1 MLQTTDTDHLPGYS
15 LSHNTIVQGGNAV
28 GQGVLRFRLIRS
40 FVLLACSLMVFVHQ
54 EGLAQALQ
62 QPVFSPQL
70 KESLPLIQADRVHQ
84 LGITGEGIGVAIVDI
99 FTPNPKDPCRSAH
112 GLWIEGIIK
121 AVAPGANL
129 ERFNIRTV
137 PSNQPRTC
145 YLMSNSD
152 INRALRQILAKHKQL
167 GIRVVNLSW
176 GGGKYANPCQMR
188 RSETSDLL
196 QKIVD
201 QGMTVIA
208 AAGNEGF
215 RNALIWP
222 ACLPA
227 AISVGASFDY
237 DSQRPERTS
246 VCEQEPVVDRI
257 TCYSNTA
264 SFLDV
269 VAPGSRASVSSQLS
283 GLGTSASTAFTS
295 GVAALLLQAAG
306 TLSPSDVRR
315 TLSETGKSIVDP
327 RNGLTFPRIDAL
339 NAVNSVLPKT
349 PQASQPDGA
358 VGLSLQA
365 VNAISSL
372 QEVRFQIQGSGVETA
387 QVLVFDLSGNRLY
400 DSGMTSPTALAWKL
414 TTERGQ
420 RVANGVYL
428 YIIRIRGSGTEQTSA
443 VHKLAVVR

>member
-1 MLQTTDTDHLPGYS
+1 MKAVITGD
-15 LSHNTIVQGGNAV
+15 NAV
-28 GQGVLRFRLIRS
+28 GRSTAKFCFLSLLVFIMFCLLGPLHYGDAAQTLRP
-40 FVLLACSLMVFVHQ
+40 
-54 EGLAQALQ
+54 
-62 QPVFSPQL
+62 PVFSPQL
-70 KESLPLIQADRVHQ
+70 EESLPLIHVDQVHR
-84 LGITGEGIGVAIVDI
+84 LGITGTGIGVAIVDI
-99 FTPNPKDPCRSAH
+99 FTPNPNDPCRSAH

-129 ERFNIRTV
+129 ERFDIRTV
-137 PSNQPRTC
+137 PGHRPRTC
-145 YLMSNSD
+145 YLMSNRD
-152 INRALRQILAKHKQL
+152 IDQALRQILAKHKQL

-176 GGGKYANPCQMR
+176 GGGKYTNPCRMR
-188 RSETSDLL
+188 RSETSNLL

-227 AISVGASFDY
+227 TISVGASFDY
-237 DSQRPERTS
+237 DSQRPERTAI
-246 VCEQEPVVDRI
+246 CEQKPVVDQI

-269 VAPGSRASVSSQLS
+269 VAPGSRISVSSQLS
-283 GLGTSASTAFTS
+283 GLGTSASTAYAS
-295 GVAALLLQAAG
+295 GVVALLLQADD
-306 TLSPSDVRR
+306 TLSPSDVRH

-327 RNGLTFPRIDAL
+327 RNGRTFPRIDAL
-339 NAVNSVLPKT
+339 NAVNSVLPKM
-349 PQASQPDGA
+349 PQAPQTNGA
-358 VGLSLQA
+358 IELNLQA
-365 VNAISSL
+365 VHARSLL
-372 QEVRFQIQGSGVETA
+372 QEVRFQIQGSGVDTA
-387 QVLVFDLSGNRLY
+387 QVLVFDLSGKRLY
-400 DSGMTSPTALAWKL
+400 DSGMTSPTALAWQL

-428 YIIRIRGSGTEQTSA
+428 YLIRVRGSGTEKMSA